1 MARVSIV
8 MPTLNEASCLRRTLR
23 HLSLLDPPA
32 AEVLIVDGGSTDETL
47 AIARHTHQ
55 AFPQTEMRILSTEQ
69 CGRSLQMNR
78 GAEAATGDILCFLHA
93 DTLVPDDLVTV
104 VTDTLTDSTVSCGGF
119 VSLMA
124 GTQTTRWG
132 VSLHNYLKTY
142 YAPLIFRPH
151 LFLKGLRL
159 LFGDQVMFCRRED
172 FWACGGFDVAM
183 PIMEE
188 ADLCLK
194 LTQRGRIRQVN
205 RVVQSCDRRVAKWG
219 TPKATAIYL
228 YIGLLWG
235 IGVSPAY
242 LKQFYEDV
250 R

>member
-8 MPTLNEASCLRRTLR
+8 MPTLNEASCLGRTLR
-23 HLSLLDPPA
+23 HLSLLDPAA

-47 AIARHTHQ
+47 AIARQTQQ

-104 VTDTLTDSTVSCGGF
+104 VIDTLTDSTVACGGF
-119 VSLMA
+119 ISLMA

-151 LFLKGLRL
+151 LFLKGMRL

-172 FWACGGFDVAM
+172 FWACGGFDAAM

-219 TPKATAIYL
+219 TLKATAIYL